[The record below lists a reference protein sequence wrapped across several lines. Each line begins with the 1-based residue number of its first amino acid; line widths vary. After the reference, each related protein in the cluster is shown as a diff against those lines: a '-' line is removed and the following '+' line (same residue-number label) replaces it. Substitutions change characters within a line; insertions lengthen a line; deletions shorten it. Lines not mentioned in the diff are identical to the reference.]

1 MLKNIYEELVK
12 KADNTDTS
20 KLVKKPDYDN
30 KISDMEGK
38 IPSITYLATTTALT
52 AVKNTILTVRC
63 KAIIYIL
70 L

>member
-1 MLKNIYEELVK
+1 MKSWLKKLITLILV
-12 KADNTDTS
+12 N
-20 KLVKKPDYDN
+20 LLKKPDYDN